1 MCRISETYDTA
12 KRDIIKKNLAES
24 RMSIQDAIRLY
35 LEVLSHSENVEDL
48 KAYLIKKKVESDPED
63 TVYHFDNAEDAMDF
77 LDYATR

>member
-1 MCRISETYDTA
+1 MCRISITYDTA

-63 TVYHFDNAEDAMDF
+63 TVYHFNNEEDAIEFMN
-77 LDYATR
+77 YATR